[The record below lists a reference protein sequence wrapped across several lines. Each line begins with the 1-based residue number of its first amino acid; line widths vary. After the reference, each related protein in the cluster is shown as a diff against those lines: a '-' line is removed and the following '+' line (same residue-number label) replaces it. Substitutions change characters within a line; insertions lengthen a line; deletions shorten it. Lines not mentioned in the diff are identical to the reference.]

1 MNDDDEF
8 LPYEED
14 SDEEERTEVVDVGPG
29 VEDEDLS
36 DEAFLRGQT
45 DAESDSGWETG
56 GETDAGFSDADA
68 GFTSGADTDAEGEV
82 ELFPDGADPL
92 AMLEGMEH
100 NRNNDQGVQLQPYE
114 MLARQKRVN
123 RNRDLS
129 EATAEDAARPSG
141 TAATESVFGASTDE
155 IWNEEVAEHLGMSTG
170 KVKKRKNKRRPSKGK
185 GSRTK
190 PIPEEVNRK
199 LGEATLH
206 YASGR
211 HAEAITLLLAVIRE
225 APNLPDA
232 YHTLGLLYESQG
244 DAKKALDFHMISAHL
259 SKDSQVWKRIA
270 KMSTDLGYLRQAIYC
285 LKNAINRDKNDLD
298 AKWDKA
304 VLHSEIDEPRKAL
317 KAFKQLATV
326 RPGDPEIAKM
336 LARLY
341 HQLGN
346 PEEAKNV
353 LQAHLHDYPTA
364 VDLTHI
370 NILAELYMEASEWGL
385 AVDNIQYAD
394 AQLCGQAGL
403 PVELQVKAGICC
415 AHLESD
421 VESNHGMHEAQQYF
435 GNLLEEPLA
444 ENADLCLTVA
454 EELLQLQHAE
464 EALIFYKH
472 VQELP
477 DYNNTELW
485 GKIAECQQALGNSQE
500 LVSMYEAVMQD
511 QLCPAWKQSEAAL
524 ALAQLH
530 LDAGATL
537 AAQQVLSILKQ
548 PNEALDDT
556 EQQDGSAGQQAQ
568 TLFHRAGLML
578 RLGQQDEFL
587 ELMLPMV
594 SATIRGAE
602 ERGEGQAD
610 PAAALDPSVAKAL
623 RRRQRGVSRKKVFA
637 EADTVF
643 KGYTTRDRRSAHVR
657 QADEAAEAVLA
668 AGANGDITG
677 AADMQG
683 AADMASATGGASG
696 LFKQDLQFQ
705 MLVQTCCLLLKQ
717 GRLTEA
723 KSLID
728 SSIRLFAKRW
738 VDKSRRDVLQMVLA
752 EIHIAEQE
760 YVVAYELLKPVCY
773 RWPDST
779 HVWNTYCRVLAGMGG
794 IRHTAKFILP
804 LRAKNPSS
812 LPLMLLAGHCL
823 SQTSQSQALG
833 EFFHAF
839 RLNPHQPLTLL
850 CIALGYMQQAMT
862 RKVDDR
868 NRVVLQAFAFLQEYA
883 QHREHE
889 HESNYNLG
897 RAAHHLG
904 LVHIAVEYYQKCLD
918 GSDSQSVQALHN
930 GTEPTYEAGLKQEAA
945 FNLSLIY
952 RGTGADDLAR
962 QVLQKYVSI

>member
-403 PVELQVKAGICC
+403 PVELQVKA
-415 AHLESD
+415 
-421 VESNHGMHEAQQYF
+421 
-435 GNLLEEPLA
+435 
-444 ENADLCLTVA
+444 

-643 KGYTTRDRRSAHVR
+643 KGYTTRDRRSAHV
-657 QADEAAEAVLA
+657 QL
-668 AGANGDITG
+668 TC
-677 AADMQG
+677 
-683 AADMASATGGASG
+683 
-696 LFKQDLQFQ
+696 K
-705 MLVQTCCLLLKQ
+705 TCCLLLKQ

>member
-1 MNDDDEF
+1 MLCCGCGLIMNDDDEF

-14 SDEEERTEVVDVGPG
+14 SDEEERTEVVDVEAG

-36 DEAFLRGQT
+36 DEAILRGRT
-45 DAESDSGWETG
+45 DADSDSGWETG

-68 GFTSGADTDAEGEV
+68 GFTSGADTDAEGED
-82 ELFPDGADPL
+82 ELFPAGRRGSIGTETSPKL
-92 AMLEGMEH
+92 RLRLQHSRLGQQQQRMCLGQVQTRYGM
-100 NRNNDQGVQLQPYE
+100 RRLQ
-114 MLARQKRVN
+114 
-123 RNRDLS
+123 
-129 EATAEDAARPSG
+129 
-141 TAATESVFGASTDE
+141 ST
-155 IWNEEVAEHLGMSTG
+155 WACPPG

-336 LARLY
+336 LARLH

-353 LQAHLHDYPTA
+353 LQAHLHEYPTA

-403 PVELQVKAGICC
+403 PVELQVKAGVCC

-421 VESNHGMHEAQQYF
+421 VESSHGMHEAQQYF

-485 GKIAECQQALGNSQE
+485 GKIARCQQALGKSQE
-500 LVSMYEAVMQD
+500 LVS
-511 QLCPAWKQSEAAL
+511 
-524 ALAQLH
+524 
-530 LDAGATL
+530 
-537 AAQQVLSILKQ
+537 I
-548 PNEALDDT
+548 
-556 EQQDGSAGQQAQ
+556 
-568 TLFHRAGLML
+568 AGLML

-668 AGANGDITG
+668 AGANGGITG
-677 AADMQG
+677 R
-683 AADMASATGGASG
+683 
-696 LFKQDLQFQ
+696 
-705 MLVQTCCLLLKQ
+705 LLLKQ

-760 YVVAYELLKPVCY
+760 HEVAYELLKPVCC

-823 SQTSQSQALG
+823 SQTTQSQALG
-833 EFFHAF
+833 EYFHAF

-868 NRVVLQAFAFLQEYA
+868 NRVVLQAFAFFQEYA
-883 QHREHE
+883 RHREHE
-889 HESNYNLG
+889 QESNYNLG

-918 GSDSQSVQALHN
+918 GIGSESVQALH
-930 GTEPTYEAGLKQEAA
+930 GGSEPPYEAGLSQEAA

-962 QVLQKYVSI
+962 CFVRLCMEP

>member
-14 SDEEERTEVVDVGPG
+14 SDEEERTEVVDVEAG

-36 DEAFLRGQT
+36 DEAILRGRT
-45 DAESDSGWETG
+45 DADSDSGWETG

-68 GFTSGADTDAEGEV
+68 GFTSGADTDAEGED
-82 ELFPDGADPL
+82 ELFPAGADPL
-92 AMLEGMEH
+92 AMLEGMEQ
-100 NRNNDQGVQLQPYE
+100 NRNNDQGAQLQPYE
-114 MLARQKRVN
+114 VLARQKRVN
-123 RNRDLS
+123 RNRNLS
-129 EATAEDAARPSG
+129 EATAEAAAQPFG
-141 TAATESVFGASTDE
+141 TAATENVFGASADE

-170 KVKKRKNKRRPSKGK
+170 KVKKRKNKR
-185 GSRTK
+185 
-190 PIPEEVNRK
+190 
-199 LGEATLH
+199 
-206 YASGR
+206 R

-285 LKNAINRDKNDLD
+285 LKNA
-298 AKWDKA
+298 
-304 VLHSEIDEPRKAL
+304 L

-336 LARLY
+336 LARLH

-353 LQAHLHDYPTA
+353 LQAHLHEYPTA

-403 PVELQVKAGICC
+403 PVELQVKAGVCC

-421 VESNHGMHEAQQYF
+421 VESSHGMHEAQQYF

-485 GKIAECQQALGNSQE
+485 GKIARCQQALGKSQE

-511 QLCPAWKQSEAAL
+511 ELCPAWKQSEAAL

-556 EQQDGSAGQQAQ
+556 QQQDGSAGQQAQ

-668 AGANGDITG
+668 AGANGGITG
-677 AADMQG
+677 AADMEG
-683 AADMASATGGASG
+683 AADMGLAAGGASG
-696 LFKQDLQFQ
+696 LFKQDSEFQ
-705 MLVQTCCLLLKQ
+705 MLVQTGRLLLKQ

-760 YVVAYELLKPVCY
+760 HEVAYELLKPVCC

-823 SQTSQSQALG
+823 SQTTQSQALG
-833 EFFHAF
+833 EYFHAF

-868 NRVVLQAFAFLQEYA
+868 NRVVLQAFAFFQEYA
-883 QHREHE
+883 RHREHE
-889 HESNYNLG
+889 QESNYNLG

-918 GSDSQSVQALHN
+918 GIGSESVQALH
-930 GTEPTYEAGLKQEAA
+930 GGSEPPYEAGLSQEAA

>member
-1 MNDDDEF
+1 
-8 LPYEED
+8 
-14 SDEEERTEVVDVGPG
+14 
-29 VEDEDLS
+29 
-36 DEAFLRGQT
+36 
-45 DAESDSGWETG
+45 
-56 GETDAGFSDADA
+56 
-68 GFTSGADTDAEGEV
+68 
-82 ELFPDGADPL
+82 
-92 AMLEGMEH
+92 
-100 NRNNDQGVQLQPYE
+100 
-114 MLARQKRVN
+114 
-123 RNRDLS
+123 
-129 EATAEDAARPSG
+129 
-141 TAATESVFGASTDE
+141 
-155 IWNEEVAEHLGMSTG
+155 MSTG

-317 KAFKQLATV
+317 KAFQQLATV

-421 VESNHGMHEAQQYF
+421 VESNHGLHEAQQYF

-454 EELLQLQHAE
+454 EELLQLHHAE
-464 EALIFYKH
+464 EALVFYKH

-477 DYNNTELW
+477 DYNNTQLW

-511 QLCPAWKQSEAAL
+511 ELCPAWKQSEAAL

-548 PNEALDDT
+548 PNEALEDT
-556 EQQDGSAGQQAQ
+556 EQQDGSAGQQA
-568 TLFHRAGLML
+568 LFHRAGLML

-587 ELMLPMV
+587 ELMLPVV
-594 SATIRGAE
+594 SATIRGAD
-602 ERGEGQAD
+602 ERGEGQAA
-610 PAAALDPSVAKAL
+610 PAAALDPSIAKAL
-623 RRRQRGVSRKKVFA
+623 RRRQRGVSRKKVYA

-668 AGANGDITG
+668 AGANSDITGTADMKG
-677 AADMQG
+677 AADMG
-683 AADMASATGGASG
+683 SAAGGTSG
-696 LFKQDLQFQ
+696 LYKPDSEFQ
-705 MLVQTCCLLLKQ
+705 LLVQTGRLLLKQ

-738 VDKSRRDVLQMVLA
+738 ADKSRRDVLQMVLA
-752 EIHIAEQE
+752 EIHIAKQAHE
-760 YVVAYELLKPVCY
+760 VAYELLKPVCY
-773 RWPDST
+773 RWPDSC

-804 LRAKNPSS
+804 LRAKNPCS

-823 SQTSQSQALG
+823 SQTTHSQALG
-833 EFFHAF
+833 EYFHAF

-868 NRVVLQAFAFLQEYA
+868 NRVVLQAFAFFQEYA

-889 HESNYNLG
+889 QESNYNLG

-904 LVHIAVEYYQKCLD
+904 LVHIAVEYYKKCLD
-918 GSDSQSVQALHN
+918 GHGSQSVQALHN
-930 GTEPTYEAGLKQEAA
+930 GSEPTYQVGLKQEAA